1 MIHRDDEDKRYVKRR
16 ILTVLYVTNLSHSG
30 RRRSVPLTYLECAGG
45 SLHAEGTSSL
55 RGNHVLRPP
64 VVWAAQ
70 VEAASSPVNG
80 ERGFAVRQ
88 LRSPCD
94 RRIHQG
100 RWFGVET
107 GLCAR
112 EVQTLIDEL
121 PLAARRHRDTIDNLN
136 GYEQFAGEL
145 AVKQIAIA

>member
-30 RRRSVPLTYLECAGG
+30 QQRSVPLTCLECAGG

-55 RGNHVLRPP
+55 RGNHVLGPP
-64 VVWAAQ
+64 VVWAH

-121 PLAARRHRDTIDNLN
+121 ALAARRHRDAIDNLN
-136 GYEQFAGEL
+136 GHEQFAGKL
-145 AVKQIAIA
+145 AIEQIAIA